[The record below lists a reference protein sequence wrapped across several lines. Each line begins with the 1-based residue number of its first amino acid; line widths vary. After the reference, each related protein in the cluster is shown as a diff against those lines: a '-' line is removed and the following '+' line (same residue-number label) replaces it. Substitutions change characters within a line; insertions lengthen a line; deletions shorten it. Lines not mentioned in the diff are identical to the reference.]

1 MPQLQPYVSNTPLVV
16 ARNLRFLVAGI
27 PVTEMLP
34 IGMVGNVVN
43 DNPETGYISRIGAI
57 LSDQIDLYNTVQ
69 NTLNQYEIDIN
80 SLDVRVTALEISG
93 TTVPSVNSQCYN
105 SNSAILVTDMVEL
118 LTYDMCQYKP
128 VLGTPTT
135 LTLGL
140 NTSAPGTTNQL
151 DAFSQNS
158 TLSNLNGWN
167 PTLSPT
173 VADTINNIWLAYF
186 DARAGITKTL
196 EAVTPNCS
204 QVIIDYQAVYSTST
218 ETVNLF
224 FSGYS
229 FIPIGY
235 LDGGSIVTI
244 TDGLGGIYETGFDI
258 VNQSTTVDPLALSIS
273 GSALTLG
280 LPFYTVNVQSNVA
293 NASISTTCVKNVIRN
308 TILQGGSSVST
319 SDIGNYTDSISG
331 STATLISGLSYSP
344 RFVQIIPKD
353 SQTAT
358 RLSEAVYYI
367 TYTENGATLN
377 FVTPIA
383 ILSSVN
389 IDWIA
394 YK

>member
-69 NTLNQYEIDIN
+69 NTLNQYEIDIT

-93 TTVPSVNSQCYN
+93 TTVPSVNGYCYN
-105 SNSAILVTDMVEL
+105 GNSAILVTDMTEL
-118 LTYDMCQYKP
+118 LTQDLCDYKT
-128 VLGTPTT
+128 VLGTATD
-135 LTLGL
+135 LSSGL
-140 NTSAPGTTNQL
+140 STSAPGTTNQL

-186 DARAGITKTL
+186 DARAGIETVL
-196 EAVTPNCS
+196 DAVTPNCS
-204 QVIIDYQAVYSTST
+204 QVIVDFQSVYSST
-218 ETVNLF
+218 AGGFNLF

-229 FIPIGY
+229 FIPDGY
-235 LDGGSIVTI
+235 ADGGSTVTI
-244 TDGLGGIYETGFDI
+244 TDEGAGLLFTNFNI
-258 VNQSTTVDPLALSIS
+258 VSQAANVNPLFLSIS
-273 GSALTLG
+273 GSTLS
-280 LPFYTVNVQSNVA
+280 PTSAFYIVSVTSNVA
-293 NASISTTCVKNVIRN
+293 NTTIGTTCVKTVIHN
-308 TILQGGSSVST
+308 SSLEGGAGSIYN
-319 SDIGNYTDSISG
+319 IGNFTNVVSG
-331 STATLISGLSYSP
+331 TTATIVSGLTYGP
-344 RFVQIIPKD
+344 RFVQITAKD

-358 RLSEAVYYI
+358 ELANGYFL
-367 TYTENGATLN
+367 TYTNDGATL
-377 FVTPIA
+377 TL
-383 ILSSVN
+383 LSSVQTTLN
-389 IDWIA
+389 LDWIA

>member
-69 NTLNQYEIDIN
+69 NTLNQYEIDIT

-93 TTVPSVNSQCYN
+93 TTVPSVNGYCYN
-105 SNSAILVTDMVEL
+105 GNSAILVTDMTEL
-118 LTYDMCQYKP
+118 LTQDLCDYKT
-128 VLGTPTT
+128 VLGTATD
-135 LTLGL
+135 LSSGL
-140 NTSAPGTTNQL
+140 STSAPGTTNQL

-158 TLSNLNGWN
+158 TLSGLNGWL

-204 QVIIDYQAVYSTST
+204 QVIIDFQSVYSST
-218 ETVNLF
+218 AGGFNLF

-229 FIPIGY
+229 FIPSGY
-235 LDGGSIVTI
+235 LDGGSTVTI
-244 TDGLGGIYETGFDI
+244 TDDQSGILYTGFNI
-258 VNQSTTVDPLALSIS
+258 VNQAANVNPLFLSIS
-273 GSALTLG
+273 GSTLS
-280 LPFYTVNVQSNVA
+280 PTSAFYTVSITSNVA
-293 NASISTTCVKNVIRN
+293 NASIGTTCVKTVIH
-308 TILQGGSSVST
+308 TSSLEGGAGSIYN
-319 SDIGNYTDSISG
+319 IGNFTDGVSG
-331 STATLISGLSYSP
+331 TTATIVSGLTYGP
-344 RFVQIIPKD
+344 RFVQITAKD

-358 RLSEAVYYI
+358 ELANGYYL
-367 TYTENGATLN
+367 TYTNDGATL
-377 FVTPIA
+377 TL
-383 ILSSVN
+383 LSSVQTTLN
-389 IDWIA
+389 LDWIA

>member
-69 NTLNQYEIDIN
+69 NTLNQYEIDIT

-93 TTVPSVNSQCYN
+93 TTVPSVNGYCYN
-105 SNSAILVTDMVEL
+105 GNSAILVTDMTEL
-118 LTYDMCQYKP
+118 LTQDLCDYKT
-128 VLGTPTT
+128 VLGTATD
-135 LTLGL
+135 LSSGL
-140 NTSAPGTTNQL
+140 STSAPGTTNQL

-158 TLSNLNGWN
+158 TLSGLNGWL

-204 QVIIDYQAVYSTST
+204 QVIIDFQSVYSST
-218 ETVNLF
+218 AAGFNLF

-229 FIPIGY
+229 FIPSGY
-235 LDGGSIVTI
+235 LDGGSTVTI
-244 TDGLGGIYETGFDI
+244 TDDQSGILYTGFNI
-258 VNQSTTVDPLALSIS
+258 VNQAANVNPLFLSIS
-273 GSALTLG
+273 GSTLS
-280 LPFYTVNVQSNVA
+280 PTSAFYTVSITSNVA
-293 NASISTTCVKNVIRN
+293 NASIGTTCVKTVIH
-308 TILQGGSSVST
+308 TSSLEGGAGSIYN
-319 SDIGNYTDSISG
+319 IGNFTDGVSG
-331 STATLISGLSYSP
+331 TTATIVSGLTYGP
-344 RFVQIIPKD
+344 RFVQITAKD

-358 RLSEAVYYI
+358 ELANGYYL
-367 TYTENGATLN
+367 TYTNDGATL
-377 FVTPIA
+377 TL
-383 ILSSVN
+383 LSSVQTTLN
-389 IDWIA
+389 LDWVA

>member
-93 TTVPSVNSQCYN
+93 TTVPSVNGQCYN
-105 SNSAILVTDMVEL
+105 GNSAILVTDMVEL

-128 VLGTPTT
+128 VLGTPGA

-204 QVIIDYQAVYSTST
+204 QVIVDFQSVYSST
-218 ETVNLF
+218 AGGFNLF

-229 FIPIGY
+229 FIPSGY
-235 LDGGSIVTI
+235 LDGGSTVTI
-244 TDGLGGIYETGFDI
+244 TDDQSGILYTGFNI
-258 VNQSTTVDPLALSIS
+258 VNQAANVNPLFLSIS
-273 GSALTLG
+273 GSTLS
-280 LPFYTVNVQSNVA
+280 PTSAFYTVSVTSNVA
-293 NASISTTCVKNVIRN
+293 NATIGTICVKTVIHN
-308 TILQGGSSVST
+308 SSLEGGAGSIYN
-319 SDIGNYTDSISG
+319 IGNFTNVVSG
-331 STATLISGLSYSP
+331 TTATIVSGLTYGP
-344 RFVQIIPKD
+344 RFVQITAKD

-358 RLSEAVYYI
+358 ELANGYFL
-367 TYTENGATLN
+367 TYANDGATL
-377 FVTPIA
+377 TL
-383 ILSSVN
+383 LSSVQTTLN
-389 IDWIA
+389 LDWIA

>member
-69 NTLNQYEIDIN
+69 NTLNQYEIDIT

-93 TTVPSVNSQCYN
+93 TTVPSVNGYCYN
-105 SNSAILVTDMVEL
+105 GNSAILVTDMTEL
-118 LTYDMCQYKP
+118 LTQDLCDYKT
-128 VLGTPTT
+128 VLGTATD
-135 LTLGL
+135 LSSGL
-140 NTSAPGTTNQL
+140 STSAPGTTNQL

-158 TLSNLNGWN
+158 TLSGLNGWL

-204 QVIIDYQAVYSTST
+204 QVIVDFQSVYSST
-218 ETVNLF
+218 AGGFNLF

-229 FIPIGY
+229 FIPSGY
-235 LDGGSIVTI
+235 LDGGSTVTI
-244 TDGLGGIYETGFDI
+244 TDDQSGILYTGFNI
-258 VNQSTTVDPLALSIS
+258 VNQAANVNPLFLSIS
-273 GSALTLG
+273 GSTLS
-280 LPFYTVNVQSNVA
+280 PTSAFYTVSITSNVA
-293 NASISTTCVKNVIRN
+293 NASIGTTCVKTVIH
-308 TILQGGSSVST
+308 TSSLEGGAGSIYN
-319 SDIGNYTDSISG
+319 IGNFTDGVSG
-331 STATLISGLSYSP
+331 TTATIVSGLTYGP
-344 RFVQIIPKD
+344 RFVQLTAKD
-353 SQTAT
+353 SGTAT
-358 RLSEAVYYI
+358 ALLNGYYL
-367 TYTENGATLN
+367 TYTNDGATL
-377 FVTPIA
+377 TL
-383 ILSSVN
+383 LSSVQTTLN
-389 IDWIA
+389 LDWIA